1 MSQKTIEVQDIEVEH
16 AEDESR
22 NRSRTRNSWAEPS
35 ERGSEQG
42 RRKSVKLMGQE
53 NIMDKLLEW
62 RVKWGQHGIRFFG
75 FIAFNECD
83 RFSNCRCA
91 ARLLRVSEFVL
102 VGYK

>member
-16 AEDESR
+16 AEVESR

-75 FIAFNECD
+75 FIALICYIVACFNTYNGY
-83 RFSNCRCA
+83 FSI
-91 ARLLRVSEFVL
+91 
-102 VGYK
+102 